1 LFGDLVAVAARH
13 GRAHFN
19 GVVATSSPLPKV
31 DPADLVAAWDRLCA
45 APPAGEWISDVGA
58 EYVIALTGSFLASV
72 PSLDMATVPRA
83 AYVQFIGGLAR
94 EEHERVHRTFGVAV
108 KKLRKAG
115 LPAPSAH
122 DIQVVAMDVPGFA
135 SITAVA
141 SLLLKE
147 FAAGHYRE
155 ITGALLTR
163 SLRAVVP
170 GPIQRYVVADEYY
183 LVPNARA
190 TMPLERFLDGDAL
203 ALLSEGPPLLGGP
216 PISQGIPG
224 VPPLLL
230 APPDVPLADAE
241 TPLGLP

>member
-1 LFGDLVAVAARH
+1 
-13 GRAHFN
+13 
-19 GVVATSSPLPKV
+19 
-31 DPADLVAAWDRLCA
+31 
-45 APPAGEWISDVGA
+45 
-58 EYVIALTGSFLASV
+58 
-72 PSLDMATVPRA
+72 
-83 AYVQFIGGLAR
+83 
-94 EEHERVHRTFGVAV
+94 VHRTFGVAV

-122 DIQVVAMDVPGFA
+122 DIQVVAMDVPEFA
-135 SITAVA
+135 SITPVA

-203 ALLSEGPPLLGGP
+203 ALLSEGPLLGDP
-216 PISQGIPG
+216 PVSQGIPG
-224 VPPLLL
+224 VRPTPADGYLYSESDIVMRSPDGRIVPLPLPPLPLLL
-230 APPDVPLADAE
+230 DPPDVPLADAE
-241 TPLGLP
+241 TPLDLP